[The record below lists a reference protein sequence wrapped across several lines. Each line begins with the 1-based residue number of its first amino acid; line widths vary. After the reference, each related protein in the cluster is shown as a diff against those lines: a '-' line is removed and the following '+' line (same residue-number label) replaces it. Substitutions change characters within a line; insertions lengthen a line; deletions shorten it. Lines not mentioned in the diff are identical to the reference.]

1 MPIGPVELHLLAGNL
16 FRTTMTIF
24 TALISIALLAVLGV
38 LITGIVSMFR
48 GGEFNEKYGNRLMR
62 WRVIL
67 QFAAIIIMMGAL
79 FLASR

>member
-48 GGEFNEKYGNRLMR
+48 GGEFNDKYGNKLMQM
-62 WRVIL
+62 RVII
-67 QFAAIIIMMGAL
+67 QFIAVILIGLAFL
-79 FLASR
+79 FRR